1 MKKRNRLKGLIFFA
15 ITLILIF
22 TVFILARNVLLVQI
36 KQKINSSLK
45 YNELFF
51 SSFPPALVIE
61 EAESHS
67 SNPYFSARK
76 ISVSLSLKSIISR
89 GKPLKIVIEE
99 PELKLS
105 QLGKR
110 PQALGKKEAD
120 FTIPVFIEK
129 MLLKNGKVTYET
141 QSLRLHSEG
150 INAVFSQNKNNFTL
164 YSEIKENDLSLKKLE
179 RNIRCNLSLALSG
192 RGRKLTLQRFHV
204 KGPDGIIKAGGT
216 IDDIFN
222 PEMELA
228 TSSVIDSSL
237 AAVLLKIPFDWSGDI
252 KEKGIVIRRD
262 KELSYRGQIASPS
275 IDLNRVYM
283 GNVNGRVEYNDQ
295 EGGHVTI
302 SLRNTAGGHGDI
314 SIDFDKNSVRGRV
327 NGVSIQPIA
336 NEISIPWPVYSK
348 AWGEFSLVKKRLVV
362 NADFK
367 DSTERIES
375 RKFPANGSVRVEW
388 DGDKD
393 VLFSSP
399 DIKTSFGDLNIDGSL
414 KVNRSLDITIKGGI
428 TDIKQAR
435 EFTGLILR
443 KKFKFPEIR
452 GNGEAEIHIF
462 GDFAAP
468 QVKSDFSMAQ
478 ASFGELDAE
487 YAKGT
492 IELIKDDF
500 FGRFDIEDPAFK
512 GTVGL
517 FTNPTETR
525 VEILCERGETGVV
538 LPALGISLPVH
549 GRGSGSFE
557 YIEKKD
563 GTVFNGVFTGKDI
576 DFAGQSLSNVYGRI
590 KGDDDS
596 VEFPELNF
604 NLLGGRVE
612 GNLFLNTSAE
622 NFNIDFKGKDI
633 DLSSVSE
640 NLKGIFTFNIK
651 GDGEFGRDFILGS
664 YDIRDLEFASFDK
677 TGTQGKIKIGYD
689 KEKISMQMDGNFVPG
704 ENDFLWKMDIPL
716 NKKEEVTGK
725 IEGSLRNLDILLP
738 WKGTKAELNYLLNL
752 RVSSGKPE
760 VKGVID
766 FQGSQLP
773 FPHFAHALEDFSGLV
788 FVNSSDLS
796 IRSVK
801 GKLGGGTIEASGNV
815 RLGKS
820 GVEYINVNAHG
831 DQMMLSILERTRA
844 LTNGDINLVKDDT
857 RFVVNGDLFIE
868 KLLWRRELNEGFS
881 FSSEA
886 YPSYS
891 QEPGFFDDLNLNI
904 RLRADKDAWM
914 ENSLGSI
921 QTGFDLN
928 IKGSI
933 FSPIIQGEI
942 DAINGTVYFQDRE
955 FNLLQGRVSFF
966 NPASIDPYL
975 NFKGETYVKNYHV
988 TFSLDGP
995 LSNLRPEFSS
1005 SPSLPSEDVLAL
1017 LALGQAFK
1025 RTYHYDRSIG
1035 QSTASLLSFQL
1046 SEEAKKRAEELFK
1059 IDRFRIDPFIMGS
1072 SAEMTARLTL
1082 GKKLSKNFF
1091 ILYSTNL
1098 AAQRDDITRIEWE
1111 LSNDFSIVG
1120 TRDETGR
1127 ISFDVKIHRRF

>member
-1 MKKRNRLKGLIFFA
+1 MKKKNRLKGLIFFA
-15 ITLILIF
+15 TTLILIF
-22 TVFILARNVLLVQI
+22 AVFILVRNVLLVQI

-51 SSFPPALVIE
+51 SSLPPALVIE

-67 SNPYFSARK
+67 SNPYFSAKK

-105 QLGKR
+105 QLGKE
-110 PQALGKKEAD
+110 PQAVGKKEAD

-129 MLLKNGKVTYET
+129 LLLKSGKVTYET
-141 QSLRLHSEG
+141 QSLSLHSEG

-164 YSEIKENDLSLKKLE
+164 YSEVKENDLYINKLE
-179 RNIRCNLSLALSG
+179 RNISGNLSIALSG

-204 KGPDGIIKAGGT
+204 KGPDGIIKAGGS
-216 IDDIFN
+216 IDDIFE
-222 PEMELA
+222 PEMELT
-228 TSSVIDSSL
+228 TSSLIDSSL
-237 AAVLLKIPFDWSGDI
+237 VAVLLRIPFNWSGNI
-252 KEKGIVIRRD
+252 KEKGTLTRRSN
-262 KELSYRGQIASPS
+262 ELSYRGELESPS
-275 IDLNRVYM
+275 IDLNRINM
-283 GNVNGRVEYNDQ
+283 GKVNGRVGYTDKQ
-295 EGGHVTI
+295 GGHVTI
-302 SLRNTAGGHGDI
+302 SLRDPAGDQGDI
-314 SIDFDKNSVRGRV
+314 SIDFNKNGVRGRV
-327 NGVSIQPIA
+327 HGVTLQPIA

-348 AWGEFSLVKKRLVV
+348 AWGEFSLVNRKLIA
-362 NADFK
+362 NADFR

-375 RKFPANGSVRVEW
+375 QKFPLNGPARVEW

-399 DIKTSFGDLNIDGSL
+399 NIKTSFGDFNIDGSV
-414 KVNRSLDITIKGGI
+414 KVNRSLDITLKGGI
-428 TDIKQAR
+428 TDLKQAR
-435 EFTGLILR
+435 EFTGLVLR
-443 KKFKFPEIR
+443 REFKFPELR

-462 GDFAAP
+462 GDPASP
-468 QVKSDFSMAQ
+468 QVKSDFSMSEAG
-478 ASFGELDAE
+478 FNGLDAE

-492 IELIKDDF
+492 IELIKNDF
-500 FGRFDIEDPAFK
+500 FGRFDIEDPTFK

-538 LPALGISLPVH
+538 LPALNISLPIQ
-549 GRGSGSFE
+549 GQGSGSFE
-557 YIEKKD
+557 YIQKKEAAE
-563 GTVFNGVFTGKDI
+563 FNGVFTGKDM
-576 DFAGQSLSNVYGRI
+576 DFAGQALSDVRGRI

-612 GNLFLNTSAE
+612 GSLFLNTSAE
-622 NFNIDFKGKDI
+622 KFNINFKGKDM
-633 DLSSVSE
+633 DLSSISE
-640 NLKGIFTFNIK
+640 NLKGVFTFDIK
-651 GDGEFGRDFILGS
+651 GEGKFNKDFILGS
-664 YDIRDLEFASFDK
+664 YDIRDLEFASFKK
-677 TGTQGKIKIGYD
+677 TGTKGKIKIGYD
-689 KEKISMQMDGNFVPG
+689 KEKISIQLDGNFVPG

-716 NKKEEVTGK
+716 NKEEVTGK
-725 IEGSLRNLDILLP
+725 IEGSFRNLDILLP

-752 RVSSGKPE
+752 RFPSGKPE
-760 VKGVID
+760 IKGVID

-788 FVNSSDLS
+788 FVDNGSLS

-801 GKLGGGTIEASGNV
+801 GILGGGTIEASGNV
-815 RLGKS
+815 RLGNS
-820 GVEYINVNAHG
+820 GFEYINMSAHG

-844 LTNGDINLVKDDT
+844 LTNGDISLIKDDT
-857 RFVVNGDLFIE
+857 RFVVNGDFFIE

-904 RLRADKDAWM
+904 RLRADKNAWM

-921 QTGFDLN
+921 QAGFDLN

-942 DAINGTVYFQDRE
+942 EAINGTVYFQDRE
-955 FNLLQGRVSFF
+955 FNVLQGRVSFF

-995 LSNLRPEFSS
+995 LSNLRPEFNS

-1017 LALGQAFK
+1017 LALGQAFR

-1098 AAQRDDITRIEWE
+1098 AAQREDITRIEWE

-1120 TRDETGR
+1120 TRDEAGR